1 MNRLS
6 NRVRKWR
13 RLYDRGE
20 SLRMGIKFRPS
31 RSRGVVVM
39 KSTIPPEALAKFRAQ
54 WEAMIRG
61 PNARMVTIVPVSEAL
76 ASVDAPTYGKP
87 THDERGDG

>member
-1 MNRLS
+1 
-6 NRVRKWR
+6 
-13 RLYDRGE
+13 
-20 SLRMGIKFRPS
+20 
-31 RSRGVVVM
+31 M

-87 THDERGDG
+87 THEERGDG